1 MQDIIYKKG
10 YQSPFKIKQD
20 KIRQDKI
27 RQKIL
32 RIRQKRGKK
41 NMKKI
46 ILSIFVIL
54 LTLSP
59 NKAEANQ
66 AGLYEESQDIVL
78 APKQTKDDYYWYDE
92 DFDEIILSNDR
103 LEPDENTERDW
114 LLKNQSSLG
123 ELDKMYLNY
132 LNAKALDY
140 TYYTL
145 NLLMK
150 NIIRLDEMME
160 KVPPNNKELDSQRG
174 FYLNR
179 LRWHLNEA
187 AKYPPIG

>member
-1 MQDIIYKKG
+1 
-10 YQSPFKIKQD
+10 
-20 KIRQDKI
+20 
-27 RQKIL
+27 
-32 RIRQKRGKK
+32 
-41 NMKKI
+41 MKKI
-46 ILSIFVIL
+46 IYTVFIIL
-54 LTLSP
+54 LALSP
-59 NKAEANQ
+59 NKVEANQ
-66 AGLYEESQDIVL
+66 ADTYVSAQDIKI
-78 APKQTKDDYYWYDE
+78 APRQTKDDYHWYDE
-92 DFDEIILSNDR
+92 EVGELILLNDR
-103 LEPDENTERDW
+103 LEPDENNERDY
-114 LLKNQSSLG
+114 LLKNQSNLS

-150 NIIRLDEMME
+150 NIIRLDELME
-160 KVPPNNKELDSQRG
+160 KVPPNNKELDSQRD

>member
-1 MQDIIYKKG
+1 
-10 YQSPFKIKQD
+10 
-20 KIRQDKI
+20 
-27 RQKIL
+27 
-32 RIRQKRGKK
+32 
-41 NMKKI
+41 MKKI
-46 ILSIFVIL
+46 IYTIFIIL
-54 LTLSP
+54 LALSP

-66 AGLYEESQDIVL
+66 AGLYEESQNIRL
-78 APKQTKDDYYWYDE
+78 APRQTKDDYYWYDE
-92 DFDEIILSNDR
+92 EVSELILLNDR
-103 LEPDENTERDW
+103 LEPDENTTRDY
-114 LLKNQSSLG
+114 LLKNQSSLT

-140 TYYTL
+140 TYHTL

-150 NIIRLDEMME
+150 NIIKLDEMME
-160 KVPPNNKELDSQRG
+160 KVPPNNKELDSQRD